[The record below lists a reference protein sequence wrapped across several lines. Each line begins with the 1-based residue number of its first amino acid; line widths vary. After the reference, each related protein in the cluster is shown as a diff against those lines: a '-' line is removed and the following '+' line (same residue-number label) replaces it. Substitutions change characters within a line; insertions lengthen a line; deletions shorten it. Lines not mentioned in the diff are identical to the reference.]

1 MVEKWHLRM
10 NLLIM
15 NDQRIIVMGLEQ
27 GKKVRKHR
35 YYNEL
40 EWNRVCK
47 SNVTITAWVSG
58 DDQQEWVKHL

>member
-1 MVEKWHLRM
+1 M

-15 NDQRIIVMGLEQ
+15 NDQRIMVMGLEQ

-47 SNVTITAWVSG
+47 SNVTITA
-58 DDQQEWVKHL
+58 